1 VWGVGRAWPTP
12 GAAASSWGL
21 RWSGPTAPR
30 TSPQPGPVCNGLKDR
45 GFLTSNAGAFNNVV
59 KIRPPLVFSQAD
71 AEAFL
76 PAFDATLDALHGAG

>member
-1 VWGVGRAWPTP
+1 M
-12 GAAASSWGL
+12 
-21 RWSGPTAPR
+21 R
-30 TSPQPGPVCNGLKDR
+30 TSSTSPSTPLHNEPNGR
-45 GFLTSNAGAFNNVV
+45 CTSNAGAFNNVV

>member
-1 VWGVGRAWPTP
+1 MADALGRGLYLGVPIVAPDGGPDLAGARAI
-12 GAAASSWGL
+12 
-21 RWSGPTAPR
+21 
-30 TSPQPGPVCNGLKDR
+30 CNGLKDR

-76 PAFDATLDALHGAG
+76 PAFDATLDALHGAV